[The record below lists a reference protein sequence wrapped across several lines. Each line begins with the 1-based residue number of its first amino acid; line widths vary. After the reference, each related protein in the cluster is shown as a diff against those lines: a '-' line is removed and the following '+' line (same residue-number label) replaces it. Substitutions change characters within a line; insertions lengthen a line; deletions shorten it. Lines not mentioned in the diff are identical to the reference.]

1 MVWPRSR
8 RSDWSR
14 RPQPTTTAA
23 STACSESGSTGSH
36 ALLLVAITGTGAVVA
51 GFSRRSVDDEAR
63 TSRYFALVTLVVGA
77 STLVVLPGPAL
88 ALALGWLASGWALT
102 LLIGWQPGWET
113 ARRAQRRILSTL
125 AVGDVALITTLIA
138 LVSVDAGGA
147 TRGDAAATAALAS
160 SSILSLRSDP
170 RRCTVAR
177 DREARHVLHCSRSTG
192 G

>member
-1 MVWPRSR
+1 MPPACRGPPRRFGLS
-8 RSDWSR
+8 SGH
-14 RPQPTTTAA
+14 AA
-23 STACSESGSTGSH
+23 AIGLLASSAADDDGRVADVFGVGVDRVR

-125 AVGDVALITTLIA
+125 AVGDVALIAALIA

-147 TRGDAAATAALAS
+147 TRGDAGATA
-160 SSILSLRSDP
+160 LRWP
-170 RRCTVAR
+170 RRRSSASKRPTS
-177 DREARHVLHCSRSTG
+177 LHCCS
-192 G
+192 